1 MSNGEA
7 GQSQMPMRD
16 RATDSTAG
24 EHASIYADIVPDKH
38 AATTSDNSNSE
49 QPPQP
54 PTVIYAEL
62 AATTTPPVGSDDID
76 DSANDSN

>member
-54 PTVIYAEL
+54 PVIYAEL

>member
-16 RATDSTAG
+16 RPTDSAAG
-24 EHASIYADIVPDKH
+24 EHASIYAGIVPDKH

-54 PTVIYAEL
+54 PVIYAEL